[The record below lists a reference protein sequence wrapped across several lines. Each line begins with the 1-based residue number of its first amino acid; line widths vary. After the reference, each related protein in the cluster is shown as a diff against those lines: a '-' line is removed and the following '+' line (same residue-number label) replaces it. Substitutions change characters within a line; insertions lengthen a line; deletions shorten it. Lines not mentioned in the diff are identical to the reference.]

1 MCLLNPNTKYQKKI
15 MSQSWEKRVTDGEMA
30 GRKDR
35 AESIAPPDRGED
47 PKEKKGKQIPDFHLF
62 IWVQITI

>member
-1 MCLLNPNTKYQKKI
+1 